1 MSVKT
6 HIGRRAFIGGS
17 LLATLGGPLV
27 RAQGFAGLGGES
39 EGFAAVVPE
48 KALVFPRDHG
58 PHPDYRIEWWYL
70 TANLKDATG
79 AQWGAQWTLFRQAMA
94 PGPQQDGWANQQI
107 WMGHAAVT
115 GARSHHYA
123 EKFARGGVGQADAE
137 ATPFP
142 QQDGWANQQIWM
154 GHAAVTGAR
163 SHHYAEK
170 FARGGVGQADAEA
183 TPFRAWID
191 SWEMRGLDG
200 FNAQNVAPLS
210 VAASGS
216 DFSYALNLAAD
227 RQLVLQGDGGYSRKS
242 ERGQASYYFSQPYF
256 TASGAITLGDQ
267 QIAVTGHAWMD
278 REWSSQ
284 PLASD
289 QTGWDWFS
297 LHLDS
302 GEKVMLFRLRQK
314 DGRNYFAGN
323 WIDGGGRS
331 VPLATTAITM
341 APTGSTDI
349 EGRKLPTS
357 WSVAIPERGLKIDS
371 VPLNAKSWM
380 GTRFAYW
387 EGPISFK
394 GSHTGMGYLEMTGY

>member
-1 MSVKT
+1 MSVDVP
-6 HIGRRAFIGGS
+6 IDRRAFVGGS
-17 LLATLGGPLV
+17 LLATLSGEFA

-39 EGFAAVVPE
+39 EGFAAVVPDR
-48 KALVFPRDHG
+48 ALKFPRDHG

-70 TANLKDATG
+70 TANLKDPSG
-79 AQWGAQWTLFRQAMA
+79 APWGAQWTLFRQAMA
-94 PGPQQDGWANQQI
+94 PGAQQDGWASQQI

-115 GARSHHYA
+115 SATTHRYA
-123 EKFARGGVGQADAE
+123 EKFARGGVGQAGAE
-137 ATPFP
+137 A
-142 QQDGWANQQIWM
+142 G
-154 GHAAVTGAR
+154 
-163 SHHYAEK
+163 
-170 FARGGVGQADAEA
+170 
-183 TPFRAWID
+183 PFRAWID

-200 FNAQNVAPLS
+200 FNARNVAPLS
-210 VAASGS
+210 VAASGP
-216 DFSYALNLAAD
+216 DFSYALNLTAD
-227 RQLVLQGDGGYSRKS
+227 RPLVLQGEGGYSRKS

-256 TASGAITLGDQ
+256 AATGTITWGDK
-267 QIAVTGHAWMD
+267 QIAVTGPAWMD

-323 WIDGGGRS
+323 WIDGAGRS

-341 APTGSTDI
+341 TPTGSTEID
-349 EGRKLPTS
+349 GRKLPTS

-371 VPLNAKSWM
+371 VPLNARSWM

-394 GSHTGMGYLEMTGY
+394 GSHSGIGYLEMTGY

>member
-6 HIGRRAFIGGS
+6 HIGRRAFVGGS
-17 LLATLGGPLV
+17 LLATLSGGFA

-39 EGFAAVVPE
+39 EGFAAVVPGRSLE
-48 KALVFPRDHG
+48 FPRDHG

-70 TANLKDATG
+70 TANLKDASG

-94 PGPQQDGWANQQI
+94 PGAQRDGWANQQI
-107 WMGHAAVT
+107 WMGHAAIT
-115 GARSHHYA
+115 SATLHRYA
-123 EKFARGGVGQADAE
+123 ERFARGGVGQA
-137 ATPFP
+137 
-142 QQDGWANQQIWM
+142 G
-154 GHAAVTGAR
+154 
-163 SHHYAEK
+163 
-170 FARGGVGQADAEA
+170 AEA

-200 FNAQNVAPLS
+200 FNAQNVAPLAVS
-210 VAASGS
+210 ASGS
-216 DFSYALNLAAD
+216 DFSYALNLSAD
-227 RQLVLQGDGGYSRKS
+227 RPLVLQGDGGYSRKS

-256 TASGAITLGDQ
+256 AAAGTIVLGDKQ
-267 QIAVTGHAWMD
+267 VAVTGRAWMD

-323 WIDGGGRS
+323 WIDGGGHS
-331 VPLATTAITM
+331 VPLASTAITM
-341 APTGSTDI
+341 TPTSSTDI
-349 EGRKLPTS
+349 DGRKLPTT

-394 GSHTGMGYLEMTGY
+394 GSHTGIGYLEMTGY